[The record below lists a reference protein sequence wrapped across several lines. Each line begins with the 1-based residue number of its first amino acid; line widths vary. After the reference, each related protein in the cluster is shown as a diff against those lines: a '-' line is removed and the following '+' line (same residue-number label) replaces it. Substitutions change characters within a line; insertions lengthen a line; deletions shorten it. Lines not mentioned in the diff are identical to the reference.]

1 MWEKVPRNINSKN
14 YECFN
19 KYLSIGPLNQDAFG
33 ACLCELWCRMP
44 EVLSKLVPSTYL
56 SIMPLWWLMCLTNIL
71 ALFTTDMCLC
81 FARVVFCTQKSA
93 PRRRKCLDVLSPIT
107 LIDMTEDH
115 VYSIYHL
122 YPAMTQI
129 EYSENQKLLGIPNN
143 PTKSCYLTRKGKKWP
158 KFDNRFQLL

>member
-1 MWEKVPRNINSKN
+1 
-14 YECFN
+14 
-19 KYLSIGPLNQDAFG
+19 
-33 ACLCELWCRMP
+33 
-44 EVLSKLVPSTYL
+44 
-56 SIMPLWWLMCLTNIL
+56 MCLTNIL

-143 PTKSCYLTRKGKKWP
+143 PTKSCYLTRKGKVAEV
-158 KFDNRFQLL
+158 R